1 MPDIALVVVAVA
13 LLLLLVAVLQPLAI
27 RLTLPHTVLLAVC
40 GLAIGALIVAGQAT
54 SLQGLTA
61 DMLRAMGEIALPSEA
76 LTHLFLP
83 TLLFEAGLA
92 LNVRRVLDD
101 FWAIFV
107 LAVVAV
113 VVTTLAIGFSLG
125 MVSELTLAV
134 CLLIGA
140 IVATTDPSAVVGL
153 FRDVG
158 APRRL
163 GILIDGESLLN
174 DAAAIALFVIFL
186 GLSLD
191 PGEQAD
197 WLMIA
202 ATFGTDLVGGA
213 LMGAGMAWLACL
225 ILPRLYGLPLAEITV
240 TVALAYLTYAVA
252 ERTFGVSGVV
262 AVVSASMFI
271 SSYGRTRID
280 PATWTT
286 LVDVWQQLGYWASGL
301 IFLLA
306 AMAMPRLVHTFEW
319 DYVLLLAVMI
329 VAAFAARAAVLAVFF
344 PMIARFRLGQ
354 RLSRPYMIAIWWG
367 GVRGALTLALALAVT
382 EHPAIGDDVGA
393 TVATLATGFVL
404 FTLFVNATTLPMVIR
419 WLGLTRLSAADRLVR
434 VRAIDLALNQ
444 VQRDLRSTGQR
455 YNIESAV
462 VQAACDDLD
471 VRRDQLEGDPAG
483 LAGLSLDDR
492 IYIGLTA
499 LAAQEQLLYQD
510 MFAKRIMSRHTNRA
524 LIAFSGRLAD
534 AVKTRR
540 LAGYEATVQRPML
553 FSPGTRIAIWVNRR
567 LRVGRLLSR
576 VLADRYETLLTM
588 RVAVRDLMTFAGSRL
603 AALIGPE
610 AAEQLETVLTARQ
623 KRIATGLHAL
633 ELQYP
638 EYTGKLK
645 ALQMHRI
652 ALRLEDAAYRSLHA
666 DSMISQDV
674 FNALTRD
681 WRVRWARSE
690 RRPSLDVS
698 ARMEDLIL
706 RVPLFSALDAEQR
719 GALARRLRARLY
731 LPGERIVSAGE
742 RGDAMFFLLSGAVEV
757 TAGESV
763 MRLGSGDFFGEIA
776 LVFNRPRTADV
787 TALGYC
793 EVLVLRSR
801 DFSAF
806 LNAHPELRAQVTD
819 VARQRLTEMQHPP
832 APDVAEAGS

>member
-1 MPDIALVVVAVA
+1 MPDIALLVVAVA
-13 LLLLLVAVLQPLAI
+13 LLLLLVAVLQPLAVQ
-27 RLTLPHTVLLAVC
+27 LTLPHTVLLAVF
-40 GLAIGALIVAGQAT
+40 GLALGGIIVAGESAAPR
-54 SLQGLTA
+54 GLGA
-61 DMLRAMGEIALPSEA
+61 DMLRALGEIALPSEA

-92 LNVRRVLDD
+92 LNVRRLLDD

-125 MVSELTLAV
+125 LTSELTLAV
-134 CLLIGA
+134 CLLLGA

-158 APRRL
+158 APQRL
-163 GILIDGESLLN
+163 GILVDGESLLN

-186 GLSLD
+186 NLAVNVNMETEWS
-191 PGEQAD
+191 
-197 WLMIA
+197 MVA
-202 ATFGTDLVGGA
+202 AAFGIDLAGGFLVGTGC
-213 LMGAGMAWLACL
+213 AWLACL
-225 ILPRLYGLPLAEITV
+225 ILPRLHGLRLAEITV
-240 TVALAYLTYAVA
+240 TLALAYLSYAVA
-252 ERTFGVSGVV
+252 ERLVGVSGVV
-262 AVVSASMFI
+262 SVVAASLFVG
-271 SSYGRTRID
+271 SYGRTRID
-280 PATWTT
+280 PSTWTT
-286 LVDVWQQLGYWASGL
+286 LLEVWQQLGYWASGL

-306 AMAMPRLVHTFEW
+306 AMAMPQLVSSFEW
-319 DYVLLLAVMI
+319 EYALLLAVMI
-329 VAAFAARAAVLAVFF
+329 VAAFAARAAVLLVFF
-344 PMIARFRLGQ
+344 PIIARLRLGQ

-382 EHPAIGDDVGA
+382 EHRRIDDEVGTA
-393 TVATLATGFVL
+393 VATLATGFVL

-419 WLGLTRLSAADRLVR
+419 WLGLTKLSAADRLVR

-444 VQRDLRSTGQR
+444 VQRDLRTTGQR
-455 YNIESAV
+455 YNVDGGV

-471 VRRDQLEGDPAG
+471 LRRDQLEGDPTA

-492 IYIGLTA
+492 VYIGLTA
-499 LAAQEQLLYQD
+499 LAAQEQVIYQD
-510 MFAKRIMSRHTNRA
+510 MFGRRIMSRHTNRA

-534 AVKTRR
+534 AVKTGR
-540 LAGYEATVQRPML
+540 LPGYDAAVQRPTL
-553 FSPGTRIAIWVNRR
+553 FSPVARFAIWLNRR
-567 LRVGRLLSR
+567 LRVRRLLSR
-576 VLADRYETLLTM
+576 ALADRYETLLTM
-588 RVAVRDLMTFAGSRL
+588 RVAMRDLITFAGSRL
-603 AALIGPE
+603 APLIGAE
-610 AAEQLETVLTARQ
+610 AAARLDQALTQRQ

-638 EYTGKLK
+638 EYTDALK

-652 ALRLEDAAYRSLHA
+652 ALRLEDDAYRSLYA
-666 DSMISQDV
+666 DSMISQEV
-674 FNALTRD
+674 FNTLMRD
-681 WRVRWARSE
+681 WRLRWARSE

-706 RVPLFSALDAEQR
+706 RVPLFSALDAAQR
-719 GALARRLRARLY
+719 TALARWLRARLF
-731 LPGERIVSAGE
+731 LPGEKIVSIGE

-757 TAGESV
+757 TAGESNT
-763 MRLGSGDFFGEIA
+763 RLGTGDFFGEIA

-793 EVLVLRSR
+793 EVLELRSR

-806 LNAHPELRAQVTD
+806 LGAHPELRVQVTD
-819 VARQRLTEMQHPP
+819 VARQRLSETLT
-832 APDVAEAGS
+832 APEPTIAETGG